1 MYAVLI
7 AVLFSLL
14 FYYLFLGRGTLPEGL
29 PSAEATTRFLQHT
42 KNLTNQGE
50 AINAYIHVHK
60 NARLLKNTGRNN
72 DYHCSIIHKH
82 VWKEEFGWRNNL

>member
-14 FYYLFLGRGTLPEGL
+14 VYYLFLGRSTLPEGL
-29 PSAEATTRFLQHT
+29 PSAEASTRFLQHT
-42 KNLTNQGE
+42 KNLTTQEE
-50 AINAYIHVHK
+50 AINTTYIHVHK

-72 DYHCSIIHKH
+72 CSIIHKH
-82 VWKEEFGWRNNL
+82 AWKEEFAWRYNL